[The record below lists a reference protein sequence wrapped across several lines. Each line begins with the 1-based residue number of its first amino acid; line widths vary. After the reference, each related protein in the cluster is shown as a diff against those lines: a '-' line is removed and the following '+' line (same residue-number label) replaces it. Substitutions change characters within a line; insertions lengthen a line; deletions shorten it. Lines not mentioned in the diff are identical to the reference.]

1 MKLTGPYFIDSHAPE
16 GPANSPHACR
26 AGELGRHGTAR

>member
-16 GPANSPHACR
+16 MAEQTCR